1 MAKSVKKLQEIIN
14 GLDEPLRQSFQ
25 NVHAGYPEATLE
37 RFLNARDGD
46 VSKASKMLIDCLSW
60 RVNNHIDYIL
70 ELRSLLVL
78 YLYECRNQ
86 SCRKKNSMPY
96 AGGRPVFAIGVGNST
111 YDLASVESYVQSH
124 IQINEYRDRIIL
136 PNISNKKVRHVR
148 SCVKIMD
155 MTGLKLSAFSRLKT
169 SIAIATVDDLNY
181 PEKTDTYYIVNAPY
195 VFSACWK
202 AVKPMLQERTKR
214 KVQVLKGNGQDELLQ
229 VMDYATLPSFC
240 KTISDSS
247 NNDVFAPNHKFH
259 VELYNYIQNKAV
271 FSGKNF
277 NSLTSEGSLHIQVPT
292 LEEQDPHSETVEVV
306 HAIESVLPSLEAVE
320 NASEQNQRGK
330 ITTKMAGIQI
340 ST

>member
-1 MAKSVKKLQEIIN
+1 M
-14 GLDEPLRQSFQ
+14 
-25 NVHAGYPEATLE
+25 
-37 RFLNARDGD
+37 
-46 VSKASKMLIDCLSW
+46 
-60 RVNNHIDYIL
+60 
-70 ELRSLLVL
+70 
-78 YLYECRNQ
+78 
-86 SCRKKNSMPY
+86 
-96 AGGRPVFAIGVGNST
+96 FAIGVGNST